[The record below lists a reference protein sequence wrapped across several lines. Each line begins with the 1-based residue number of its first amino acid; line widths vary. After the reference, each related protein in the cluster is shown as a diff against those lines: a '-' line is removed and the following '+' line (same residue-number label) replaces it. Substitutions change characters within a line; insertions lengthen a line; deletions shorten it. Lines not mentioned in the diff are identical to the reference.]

1 MTWFNRIKLVI
12 GLVAV
17 VAVAG
22 IAVIQ
27 LDDDRGR
34 ATSTTAQ
41 IAVDS
46 YTLGTPYSGTVVAQ
60 PAETGQPVAEGEAVF
75 VIDSPA
81 LELEIAEGLIEPEG
95 NANIDAE
102 GNFLV
107 RATTPGVLTETLV
120 ATGAF
125 VRASSELATVQAE
138 GTLRVEAEYD
148 VTASQYGR
156 LSDDAPVTLLLPD
169 GRELTGSTTDVSVER
184 KDDGTSRVVLSV
196 VSEELSALAREDR
209 LVTSGTPVTAEV
221 QLRNE
226 GVVADVSAA
235 VRSYVSRA
243 TDTVTSAVGGAW

>member
-1 MTWFNRIKLVI
+1 MTWFNRFKLLV

-22 IAVIQ
+22 VALIQ
-27 LDDDRGR
+27 LNDDRGR

-41 IAVDS
+41 IAAES
-46 YTLGTPYSGTVVAQ
+46 YTLGTPYSGTIIAQ
-60 PAETGQPVAEGEAVF
+60 PAEVGQPVAEGDPIF
-75 VIDSPA
+75 VIESPA

-107 RATTPGVLTETLV
+107 PANTPGVLTETSV

-125 VRASSELATVQAE
+125 VQASSELASVQSE
-138 GTLRVEAEYD
+138 GTLQVKAEYEM
-148 VTASQYGR
+148 TASQYGR
-156 LSDDAPVTLLLPD
+156 LADDAPVTLLLPD
-169 GRELTGSTTDVSVER
+169 GRELTGSTADVSVER
-184 KDDGTSRVVLSV
+184 TDDGASRVVLSV

-209 LVTSGTPVTAEV
+209 LITTGTPVTAEV

-226 GVVADVSAA
+226 GVVADISEA
-235 VRSYVSRA
+235 VKGYVSQA
-243 TDTVTSAVGGAW
+243 TDTLSSAVGGA